1 LFCLSY
7 GVGTPSGFEPETYG
21 ISRCSTC
28 KPTRI
33 RPKEAHVATRN
44 EEIFVL
50 YQLSYSAIDATET
63 GLEPAT
69 TSAIGCN
76 SFGICI
82 VLAGYIANPVPA
94 MPKRCKIICNNM
106 KTKRIYFWQVFS
118 GCLNNL

>member
-1 LFCLSY
+1 MALARHRELNPRPTASAVALS
-7 GVGTPSGFEPETYG
+7 
-21 ISRCSTC
+21 C

-50 YQLSYSAIDATET
+50 YQLSYSAIDAAET

-69 TSAIGCN
+69 TSVIGCN

-82 VLAGYIANPVPA
+82 VLVGHIANNVPA
-94 MPKRCKIICNNM
+94 MPKQRKIICNNM
-106 KTKRIYFWQVFS
+106 KTNRIYF
-118 GCLNNL
+118 